1 MNAQHP
7 KRLLHIIESTTA
19 GVRRYV
25 TYLLQHKPLHWE
37 VEVACPTIRQAHFG
51 DIAFVEEI
59 QRLGVRV
66 HDVPL
71 QRSIGWGDVRALHSL
86 DRVIHCG
93 HYDLIHTHSS
103 KAGFLGRLLGPWRG
117 VPVIH
122 TPNGLYYLGQSGV
135 KRRFYQ
141 GLEQLAGYRTA
152 RLIAVAEGERQV
164 MRRDR
169 LAAPDRICLIEN
181 GVDAQHIRQRAVALQ
196 GQQLRDRLKINGQGP
211 ILGGAGRLVPQKDP
225 LTVVRAAARLLPAYP
240 DMSVIWCGDGEL
252 RAELERLASQ
262 LHVPLLIT
270 GHQEN
275 SAAIMRSFDAFVLP
289 SIYEGLPFTLLEAMA
304 LDVPVVAS
312 DISGIREVLGDQPVG
327 WLTAPRDEAAIAQ
340 ALQTI
345 LEQPA
350 EAQCRTALARQL
362 VETRFS
368 VEHMTEQHAAL
379 YEEVLVEKIPRKLAL
394 PGDRGN

>member
-1 MNAQHP
+1 MSTPPP

-25 TYLLQHKPLHWE
+25 TYLLQHKPPQWD

-71 QRSIGWGDVRALHSL
+71 QRSIGWGDARALRVL
-86 DRVIHCG
+86 GRVIERG

-103 KAGFLGRLLGPWRG
+103 KAGFLGRLIGPWHD
-117 VPVIH
+117 VPVVH

-135 KRRFYQ
+135 KRQFYRT
-141 GLEQLAGYRTA
+141 LEQLAGHRTA
-152 RLIAVAEGERQV
+152 RLIAVSEGERGI
-164 MRRDR
+164 MLRDR

-181 GVDAQHIRQRAVALQ
+181 GVDVAHIRRQATSAQ
-196 GQQLRDRLKINGQGP
+196 GQALRDRLHLNGQRP
-211 ILGGAGRLVPQKDP
+211 IVGGAGRLVPQKDP
-225 LTVVRAAARLLPAYP
+225 LTFVRAAARLMTVYP
-240 DMSVIWCGDGEL
+240 EAHVVWCGDGEE
-252 RAELERLASQ
+252 RAAMEQLAAQ
-262 LHVPLLIT
+262 LHVPLFIT

-275 SAAIMRSFDAFVLP
+275 SAAVMCAFDVYVLS

-304 LDVPVVAS
+304 LDVPIVAS
-312 DISGIREVLGDQPVG
+312 DISGVREVLDEQAAGR
-327 WLTAPRDEAAIAQ
+327 LAAPRDEAAIAQ
-340 ALQTI
+340 ALRDT
-345 LEQPA
+345 LGQPA
-350 EAQCRTALARQL
+350 AARLRVARAKQL

-368 VEHMTEQHAAL
+368 VEHMAQQHAAL
-379 YEEVLVEKIPRKLAL
+379 YEQVLQEKTSRKF
-394 PGDRGN
+394 